1 MNNFFLMPNL
11 LKNASCQLTKDI
23 VEWFTKHEYKV
34 FITEEVGNLYELQ
47 QYICNKHEALLK
59 ADCAIILGG
68 DGTILHGARDL
79 AEYNLPILGVN
90 LGHLGFLAEV
100 DESDIYSTLEDLCAG
115 RYLIEDRMMLQI
127 TTIEHD
133 QVKSIGLAL
142 NDVVVSRASISRM
155 GGYSVFVND
164 ELVNHYFADG
174 IIVSTPTGSTAY
186 NLSAGG
192 PILAPTNE
200 MIVITPICPHSL
212 TARSIVISSKDQ
224 VRINFQNN
232 RISHEKDLQIT
243 IDGQQ
248 VNSITNETEIVIEQ
262 SNVYTHLV
270 KLNSINFYSLL
281 RKKLGSN

>member
-11 LKNASCQLTKDI
+11 LKNASRQLTKDI

-47 QYICNKHEALLK
+47 QNICNKHEALLK